1 MVVRPKAFDEDEFGD
16 FAMHEFGVVLWEL
29 ISKQPQA
36 KHGEGS
42 HLVLFLESIM
52 HFLFTQ
58 LIVQLLA
65 I

>member
-1 MVVRPKAFDEDEFGD
+1 MVVRSKNMGMDEFGD
-16 FAMHEFGVVLWEL
+16 SAMREFGVFLWEL
-29 ISKQPQA
+29 ISRQPQA

-42 HLVLFLESIM
+42 HLVLFLQSIV